1 MKIEFWGATRE
12 VTGSCFLVEVNGR
25 RLLVECGLIQG
36 ARQDEAR
43 NREPFPFDL
52 KQIDA
57 VILTHAHLDHSGRL
71 PLLVKAGYRG
81 PIYTHTASRDLSRIM
96 LKDAGYLNEKEAEWE
111 NRKRQRKHLPLLEP
125 LYTLQ
130 EAQAAMRRFKGV
142 DYGETIELVKGARM
156 RLSDAGH
163 ILGSAIV
170 ELWLE
175 EDGVERKIVFSGDL
189 GHKGAPI
196 LRDPTLLDE
205 ADLVV
210 MESTYG
216 DRAHRSWESTWAE
229 LDEVFTTMQRG
240 RGNILIPAFA
250 VGRTQELLYAFKLNY
265 ERWKLDRWAVF
276 LDSPMAIEATE
287 VYSHHYELFDRE
299 ASAERRHNGDLFDL
313 PNLHLTRTAQQSMRI
328 NRIESGAIIIA
339 GSGMCEGGRIKH
351 HFKHNI
357 WRDKSQVL
365 IVGFQAQG
373 TLGRALVEGVKTIHL
388 WGEEVRVAAT
398 VRTIGGF
405 SAHADCNGLAE
416 WYGGF
421 TARPPVA
428 LVHGEPQAMDP
439 FAARL
444 KSLGAQKVFIPE
456 HGDRLDLVHLK
467 AEKRGKSKEES
478 ESRKAQSRR

>member
-1 MKIEFWGATRE
+1 MKLEFWGATRE
-12 VTGSCFLVEVNGR
+12 VTGSCFLIEVNGR

-36 ARQDEAR
+36 EPADEAR
-43 NREPFPFDL
+43 NRAPFPFDVQRL
-52 KQIDA
+52 DA

-81 PIYTHTASRDLSRIM
+81 PIYTHSASRDLARIM
-96 LKDAGYLNEKEAEWE
+96 LKDAGYLNEKDAEWE

-125 LYTLQ
+125 LYTMTD
-130 EAQAAMRRFKGV
+130 AQAAMRRFKAM
-142 DYGETIELVKGARM
+142 DYGETVKIIEGVKL
-156 RLSDAGH
+156 RLQDAGH

-175 EDGVERKIVFSGDL
+175 EGGVRRKIVFSGDL

-196 LRDPTLLDE
+196 LRDPAAVSE

-216 DRAHRSWESTWAE
+216 DRAHRSWESTWDE
-229 LDEVFTTMQRG
+229 LDEVFTDMQQG

-250 VGRTQELLYAFKLNY
+250 VGRTQELLYAFKRNY
-265 ERWKLDRWAVF
+265 ERWNLDRWTIF

-287 VYSHHYELFDRE
+287 VYGRHYELFDRE
-299 ASAERRHNGDLFDL
+299 ASGERRHDGDVFEL
-313 PNLHLTRTAQQSMRI
+313 PNLHLSRTAQQSMRI

-357 WRDKSQVL
+357 WRSKCQVL
-365 IVGFQAQG
+365 IVGFQARG
-373 TLGRALVEGVKTIHL
+373 TLGRSLVEGIDTIHL
-388 WGEEVRVAAT
+388 WGEAIRVAAKI
-398 VRTIGGF
+398 RTIGGF

-416 WYGGF
+416 WYGRF
-421 TARPPVA
+421 NARPPVA

-444 KSLGAQKVFIPE
+444 KSQGAQQVFAPA
-456 HGDRLDLVHLK
+456 HGAQLDLVGFKQK
-467 AEKRGKSKEES
+467 A
-478 ESRKAQSRR
+478 

>member
-12 VTGSCFLVEVNGR
+12 VTGSCFLIEVNGR
-25 RLLVECGLIQG
+25 RLLVECGLVQG
-36 ARQDEAR
+36 APADEER
-43 NREPFPFDL
+43 NRAPFPFDPQHL
-52 KQIDA
+52 DA

-81 PIYTHTASRDLSRIM
+81 PVYTHPASRDLARIM
-96 LKDAGYLNEKEAEWE
+96 LKDAAYLNEKDAEWE

-142 DYGETIELVKGARM
+142 AYGETVGIMKGVEL
-156 RLSDAGH
+156 RLADAGH
-163 ILGSAIV
+163 ILGSASV
-170 ELWLE
+170 ELWLAE
-175 EDGVERKIVFSGDL
+175 GGVRRKIVFSGDL

-196 LRDPTLLDE
+196 LRDPAAVTE

-216 DRAHRSWESTWAE
+216 DRAHRSWEATWAE
-229 LDEVFTTMQRG
+229 LDEVFTDMQQG

-250 VGRTQELLYAFKLNY
+250 VGRTQELLYAFKRNY
-265 ERWKLDRWAVF
+265 ERWNLDRWAIF

-287 VYSHHYELFDRE
+287 VYGRHYELFDRE
-299 ASAERRHNGDLFDL
+299 ASSERRHNGDIFEL

-357 WRDKSQVL
+357 WRSKCQVL
-365 IVGFQAQG
+365 IVGFQARG
-373 TLGRALVEGVKTIHL
+373 TLGRSLVEGVDTIHL
-388 WGEEVRVAAT
+388 WGEAVRVAAKI
-398 VRTIGGF
+398 RTIGGF
-405 SAHADCNGLAE
+405 SAHADCHGLAE
-416 WYGGF
+416 WYGRF
-421 TARPPVA
+421 SAHPPAV

-444 KSLGAQKVFIPE
+444 KSQGAPQVFTPA
-456 HGDRLDLVHLK
+456 HGAKLDLVRLELK
-467 AEKRGKSKEES
+467 A
-478 ESRKAQSRR
+478 